1 MSALTPCPQGIEG
14 RTATGTVRQQVSQSV
29 RIIWQ
34 VAASCDTDGS
44 RYFYGWQPPVIRMA
58 AGISTDGSRYFYGW
72 QQVFL
77 RMAAGIS
84 NPNQKDFWLFEP

>member
-44 RYFYGWQPPVIRMA
+44 RYFYGWQ
-58 AGISTDGSRYFYGW
+58 
-72 QQVFL
+72 QVFL
-77 RMAAGIS
+77 RMAASCDTDGS
-84 NPNQKDFWLFEP
+84 RYFQSESKRLLVVRALTFMFGRPAGA